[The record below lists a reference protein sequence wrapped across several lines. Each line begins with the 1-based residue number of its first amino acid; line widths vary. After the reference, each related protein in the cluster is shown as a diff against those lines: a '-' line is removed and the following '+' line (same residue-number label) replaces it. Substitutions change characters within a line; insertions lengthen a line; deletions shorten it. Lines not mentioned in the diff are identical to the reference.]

1 MSGTAKMHAATHF
14 TWESAI
20 RSAWQRLLRVLVLA
34 THLFLA
40 ILAMAPAN
48 AADKIKIGLVAAVSD
63 APFLIAEQRGYFRE
77 ANVEVESIHFDSAAR
92 QIAPLATGE
101 LDVGSGA
108 ISAGLFNAASRKI
121 DLKIVADRSRM
132 APGYQFMTLMIRKQ
146 LVDSGKFKSYADLKG
161 LKIAIAAPG
170 IGPTAILNA
179 AAGKGG
185 VAYAD
190 VEKVFISYPQQ
201 VGAFHN
207 NAIDG
212 SIMIEPFA
220 TAIAAANEGVR
231 FSTSE
236 DFYPGAQI
244 ALVYYGEKFASGKTD
259 AGRRFMKAY
268 IRATRDYNDA
278 IVNGK
283 FGDDSSAREII
294 AMLVKGLG
302 MSEANI
308 RASFMHAVDP
318 DARPN
323 IESIKR
329 DLEFFRSN
337 GDLTG
342 AVALDQMVDLSFVDA
357 AVKELGPYKR
367 K

>member
-1 MSGTAKMHAATHF
+1 MSPSKQFLKRIALIAGALTFAAP
-14 TWESAI
+14 
-20 RSAWQRLLRVLVLA
+20 LC
-34 THLFLA
+34 
-40 ILAMAPAN
+40 
-48 AADKIKIGLVAAVSD
+48 AADKVKLGLVAAVSD
-63 APFLIAEQRGYFRE
+63 APFLIAEARGYFKD
-77 ANVEVESIHFDSAAR
+77 ANIEVETIHFDSAAK
-92 QIAPLATGE
+92 QIAPLATGD
-101 LDVGSGA
+101 LDIGSGA

-146 LVDSGKFKSYADLKG
+146 LIDSGRFKSYADLKG

-170 IGPTAILNA
+170 IGPTTILNGA
-179 AAGKGG
+179 AVKGG
-185 VAYAD
+185 VPYGD

-207 NAIDG
+207 NAVDG

-220 TAIAAANEGVR
+220 TAIANANEGVR
-231 FSTSE
+231 FATSE
-236 DFYPGAQI
+236 DFFPGAQI

-259 AGRRFMKAY
+259 VGRRFMKAY

-283 FGDDSSAREII
+283 FGDDANAREII
-294 AMLVKGLG
+294 AMLVNGLG

-308 RASFMHAVDP
+308 RESFMHAVDP

-329 DLEFFRSN
+329 DIAFFRSN
-337 GDLTG
+337 GDLN
-342 AVALDQMVDLSFVDA
+342 ADIALDKIVDLSFVDA
-357 AVKELGPYKR
+357 AVKDLGPYQR
-367 K
+367 KTK